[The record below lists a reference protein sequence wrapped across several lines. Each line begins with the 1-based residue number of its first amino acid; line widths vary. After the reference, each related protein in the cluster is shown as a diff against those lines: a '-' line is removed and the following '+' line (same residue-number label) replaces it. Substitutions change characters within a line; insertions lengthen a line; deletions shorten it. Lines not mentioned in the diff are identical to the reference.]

1 MRCWVSAVGAVGP
14 GFAEWAQLARV
25 LRGQAAY
32 APVETRL
39 PKLDMLPPVE
49 RRRTGVPVKLALAAG
64 AQALAA
70 AGVAADRVAS
80 VFTSSGGDG
89 AVLHDICTM
98 LASGDHQISPTK
110 FHNSVHNAPSGYWSI
125 ATQCRQA
132 STSLCG
138 YDWSF
143 AAGLLEAVAQ
153 TALDHEHV
161 LLVSYDE
168 PYPEPLNATREIR
181 GALGVALLLT
191 RERAPGSPGRLALA
205 LSPQAQ
211 RPPNRLAEPGLEALR
226 TGNPTG
232 RSLPLLSALALGA
245 GETVQLD
252 YLPGG
257 SLSVAVSPA

>member
-1 MRCWVSAVGAVGP
+1 MRCWVSAIGAVGP
-14 GFAEWAQLARV
+14 GFDDWAQLAQ
-25 LRGQAAY
+25 LLGGQAAY
-32 APVETRL
+32 APIETRL

-49 RRRTGVPVKLALAAG
+49 RRRTGLPVKLALAAG
-64 AQALAA
+64 AQAVAA
-70 AGVAADRVAS
+70 AGVAAEGIAS

-89 AVLHDICTM
+89 EVLHDICAL
-98 LASGDHQISPTK
+98 LASGDHQISPTR

-125 ATQCRQA
+125 ATQSRQA

-143 AAGLLEAVAQ
+143 AAGLLESVAQ
-153 TALDHEHV
+153 TALDHERV
-161 LLVSYDE
+161 LLVSYDG
-168 PYPEPLNATREIR
+168 PYPEPLNATRAIR

-191 RERAPGSPGRLALA
+191 RERAAGSLGRLALA

-211 RPPNRLAEPGLEALR
+211 HPPTRLAEPGLEALR

-232 RSLPLLSALALGA
+232 RSLPLLRALALGA
-245 GETVQLD
+245 ETVQLD

-257 SLSVAVSPA
+257 GLSVAVSPA